1 MTSCDHILYEGT
13 ANMALCGNRR
23 CTPVG
28 AASLIPGGEP
38 SHYTHLDCSHLA
50 QPTVP
55 CFTLFPARLLLLLV
69 VPALFMVPPFDLN
82 AHCWLVFTT
91 HLAWRIYRSQV
102 RPGQHASEGCAG
114 HGCGEV
120 GGATYRHTHR
130 ALCVFMSRSG
140 AGGFLGW
147 LPACNSYPGG
157 GGGRCGRGSQ
167 GGAASAAAALLPT
180 LLAIPAGVSHLQAGK
195 GQGAAKGAGER
206 HRSDAESWERL
217 GPTTWHGRSWL
228 EGSWQVQ
235 RDVVAAPKPAQ
246 RLHSRCQRP
255 SPWRALRPSCRPPP
269 GLQCPYQ
276 SCVFR

>member
-157 GGGRCGRGSQ
+157 GGGAMCAVFTRRRRQCRRRSAPHPSCHTRWGQPSAGRKGARGSKRGRGET
-167 GGAASAAAALLPT
+167 P
-180 LLAIPAGVSHLQAGK
+180 V
-195 GQGAAKGAGER
+195 
-206 HRSDAESWERL
+206 
-217 GPTTWHGRSWL
+217 
-228 EGSWQVQ
+228 
-235 RDVVAAPKPAQ
+235 
-246 RLHSRCQRP
+246 RC
-255 SPWRALRPSCRPPP
+255 
-269 GLQCPYQ
+269 
-276 SCVFR
+276 